1 MHDALTSG
9 IHTQL
14 VRNRLPTAVE
24 LEADNFQEVMN
35 AAHKPLVVLAATA
48 AADKATTAETMR
60 GLAKQWRDAKE
71 HAPVVFT
78 WMDADKWGSWLKS
91 MYGIKA
97 GEMPRAV
104 VANHTVRRI
113 LSLKCAQC

>member
-1 MHDALTSG
+1 MTETFEKVKDIARRWRANKG
-9 IHTQL
+9 
-14 VRNRLPTAVE
+14 
-24 LEADNFQEVMN
+24 
-35 AAHKPLVVLAATA
+35 ATN
-48 AADKATTAETMR
+48 
-60 GLAKQWRDAKE
+60 
-71 HAPVVFT
+71 VVFT

-113 LSLKCAQC
+113 LSSEYAQA